1 MPKPQIDE
9 GKDYPTRISI
19 RVFDEEHHQKEPVM
33 IRSPEFQSKFKSLFE
48 TEKNRLIFSSRTMNN
63 AFAVQSEDLMDEVD
77 FSSFEIENQ
86 MRMRLATREALYLK
100 KIDEALA
107 RIQFGT
113 FGQCETCEEDIEIRR
128 LEARP
133 TTTLCVA
140 CKEASERNE
149 KLHIDGHTHKSLGRT
164 IKFA

>member
-1 MPKPQIDE
+1 M
-9 GKDYPTRISI
+9 T
-19 RVFDEEHHQKEPVM
+19 
-33 IRSPEFQSKFKSLFE
+33 RSPEFQAKFKSLFE
-48 TEKNRLIFSSRTMNN
+48 NEKNRLLYSGRAANEK
-63 AFAVQSEDLMDEVD
+63 FAIQADDLMDEVD
-77 FSSFEIENQ
+77 FTSFEIENQ

-100 KIDEALA
+100 KIEEALE
-107 RIQFGT
+107 RIKAGT
-113 FGQCETCEEDIEIRR
+113 FGQCEQCEEDIELRR

-149 KLHIDGHTHKSLGRT
+149 KLHIDGHAHKSLGRQ

>member
-1 MPKPQIDE
+1 
-9 GKDYPTRISI
+9 
-19 RVFDEEHHQKEPVM
+19 M
-33 IRSPEFQSKFKSLFE
+33 IRSPEFQAKFKSLFE
-48 TEKNRLIFSSRTMNN
+48 NEKNRLLFSGRAANDK
-63 AFAVQSEDLMDEVD
+63 FAIQADDLMDEVD
-77 FSSFEIENQ
+77 FTSFEIENQ

-100 KIDEALA
+100 KIEEALE
-107 RIQFGT
+107 RIKAGT
-113 FGQCETCEEDIEIRR
+113 FGQCDQCEEDIELRR

-149 KLHIDGHTHKSLGRT
+149 KLHIDGHSHKSLGRQ

>member
-1 MPKPQIDE
+1 
-9 GKDYPTRISI
+9 
-19 RVFDEEHHQKEPVM
+19 M
-33 IRSPEFQSKFKSLFE
+33 IRTPEFQTKFKSLFE
-48 TEKNRLIFSSRTMNN
+48 HEKNRLLFAGRATSDK
-63 AFAVQSEDLMDEVD
+63 FAVQADDLMDEVD
-77 FSSFEIENQ
+77 FTSFEIENQ

-100 KIDEALA
+100 KIDEALE
-107 RIQFGT
+107 RINAGT
-113 FGQCETCEEDIEIRR
+113 FGQCDSCEEDIELRR

-149 KLHIDGHTHKSLGRT
+149 KLHIDGHSHKSLGRS